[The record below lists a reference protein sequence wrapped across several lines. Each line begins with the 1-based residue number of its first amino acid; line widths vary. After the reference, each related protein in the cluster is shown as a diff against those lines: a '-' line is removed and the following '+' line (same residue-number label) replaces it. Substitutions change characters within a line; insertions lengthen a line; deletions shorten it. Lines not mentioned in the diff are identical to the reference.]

1 MEIIEV
7 DETPLPK
14 RKALSD
20 RNIAICNYMLIAI
33 TTLCQYFYE
42 HAGST
47 YTCILYINSM
57 HACPFVK
64 SLC

>member
-14 RKALSD
+14 RKAKSD
-20 RNIAICNYMLIAI
+20 RNITICNYMLIAI

-47 YTCILYINSM
+47 YTCICDR
-57 HACPFVK
+57 A
-64 SLC
+64 